1 VQGLRIMPIT
11 SPSDRLWNAHDWY
24 VKTAIRR

>member
-1 VQGLRIMPIT
+1 MPIT
-11 SPSDRLWNAHDWY
+11 SPADRFWNSYDWY